1 MTTLDS
7 RLLHFT
13 DCFAHRFSTPGTFR
27 YDVSPL
33 PSMLVP
39 RPADRSG
46 DGGDA
51 LQVVVVQAADQAAQR
66 QHHVTVSVVHGR
78 LTASPHRLEVSA
90 GDLVCWS
97 ADRSVTTGYVVR
109 GRINSQTVDSTE
121 LHHESVFTHAFGVPG
136 DVEWVDARGSGLR
149 GRVRVVHPDEKDER
163 HARWTSSIAQGTLV
177 HVTGERAEPAEIE
190 ILVGQ
195 TVFWAVEDAPGVTIT
210 DASRLR

>member
-33 PSMLVP
+33 PSMFV
-39 RPADRSG
+39 RRQD
-46 DGGDA
+46 DKDED
-51 LQVVVVQAADQAAQR
+51 LQVVVLPGEGSQR
-66 QHHVTVSVVHGR
+66 QHHLTVSVVRGR
-78 LTASPHRLEVSA
+78 LTVAPHRLEISA

-109 GRINSQTVDSTE
+109 GRINSDTVDSTE
-121 LHHESVFTHAFGVPG
+121 LHHESVFTHAFGLPG
-136 DVEWVDARGSGLR
+136 DIEWMDARGSGLR
-149 GRVRVVHPDEKDER
+149 GRVRVVQPDEKDER
-163 HARWTSSIAQGTLV
+163 HARWGSSIAQGTLI
-177 HVTGERAEPAEIE
+177 HVRGEQAEPAEIE

-195 TVFWAVEDAPGVTIT
+195 TVFWAIEDAPGVTIT
-210 DASRLR
+210 DSSRLR